1 MIQAGLLNKRITLQY
16 PTRVSDSMGGFAITW
31 NDAATVW
38 AKKTTHRSDEAVQA
52 MAQTGTLT
60 HNFRI
65 RYRTDVKSSWRIKEG
80 NNYMAIIA
88 APIEVGRREFLDMT
102 AKEVKAKWTS

>member
-1 MIQAGLLNKRITLQY
+1 LKTSPSQFDKRITLQY
-16 PTRVSDSMGGFAITW
+16 PTIAKDAMGAAVTTW

-52 MAQTGTLT
+52 MATTGIQI

-65 RYRTDVKSSWRIKEG
+65 QFRMDIKSSWRIKQG
-80 NNYMAIIA
+80 NACFAIIA
-88 APIEVGRREFLDMT
+88 PPIEVVDGVMKYLDIT
-102 AKEVKAKWTS
+102 VKEAK

>member
-1 MIQAGLLNKRITLQY
+1 MQIGSLNTRIELQALTK
-16 PTRVSDSMGGFAITW
+16 VSDGMGGFTSTFITV
-31 NDAATVW
+31 ATVW

-52 MAQTGTLT
+52 MAMTGTAV

-80 NNYMAIIA
+80 NKFMAIIGP
-88 APIEVGRREFLDMT
+88 PIEVGNREFLDIT
-102 AKEVKAKWTS
+102 AKEAA

>member
-1 MIQAGLLNKRITLQY
+1 MKTSPSQFDKRITLQY
-16 PTRVSDSMGGFAITW
+16 PTRVSDNMGGFAVTW

-52 MAQTGTLT
+52 MATTGIQI

-65 RYRTDVKSSWRIKEG
+65 QFRTDVK
-80 NNYMAIIA
+80 
-88 APIEVGRREFLDMT
+88 
-102 AKEVKAKWTS
+102 